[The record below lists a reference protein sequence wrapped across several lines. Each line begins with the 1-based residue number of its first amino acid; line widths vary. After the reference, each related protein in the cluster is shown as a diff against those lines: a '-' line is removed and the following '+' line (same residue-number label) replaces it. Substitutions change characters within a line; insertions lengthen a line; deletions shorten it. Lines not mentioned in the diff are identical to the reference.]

1 MPDILHINDNLLPW
15 VMLIVAS
22 LGIFIWRFLGLV
34 LSKKI
39 DKDSLLAKWINAVAF
54 AMTTGLMIRIII
66 FPSGALADTQLLER
80 IIPFLIGVLTFLFFS
95 QKPIIGLLVGV
106 LAFSSTVIYNQNF

>member
-1 MPDILHINDNLLPW
+1 MLNFLTENSDLLPW
-15 VMLIVAS
+15 VMLLIAS
-22 LGIFIWRFLGLV
+22 LGIFVWRILGLV

-66 FPSGALADTQLLER
+66 FPTGALAETQILDRL
-80 IIPFLIGVLTFLFFS
+80 IPFLIGVLTFLFFS
-95 QKPIIGLLVGV
+95 QKPIVGLLVGV
-106 LAFSSTVIYNQNF
+106 LAFSSTVIYNQYF

>member
-1 MPDILHINDNLLPW
+1 MLNFLPENSDLLPW
-15 VMLIVAS
+15 VMLLIAS
-22 LGIFIWRFLGLV
+22 LGIFVWRILGLV

-66 FPSGALADTQLLER
+66 FPTGA
-80 IIPFLIGVLTFLFFS
+80 IICSRRMDKQPHNNACHDVYWLFIWEFCIGD
-95 QKPIIGLLVGV
+95 K
-106 LAFSSTVIYNQNF
+106 SSL

>member
-1 MPDILHINDNLLPW
+1 MLNALPENSSFMPW
-15 VMLIVAS
+15 VMLLIAS
-22 LGIFIWRFLGLV
+22 LGIFIWRILGLV

-66 FPSGALADTQLLER
+66 FPTGALAQTQLLDR
-80 IIPFLIGVLTFLFFS
+80 LIPFLIGVLTFLFFS
-95 QKPIIGLLVGV
+95 QKPIVGLLIGV
-106 LAFSSTVIYNQNF
+106 LAFSSTVIYNQHF

>member
-1 MPDILHINDNLLPW
+1 
-15 VMLIVAS
+15 
-22 LGIFIWRFLGLV
+22 
-34 LSKKI
+34 
-39 DKDSLLAKWINAVAF
+39 
-54 AMTTGLMIRIII
+54 MTTGLMIRIII